1 MTSTTTINSNDVQH
15 MIQLLHGLIQP
26 NTETIRAAEQALKP
40 ILKQPASMDVL
51 WTIITS
57 NSSSSNNNIVVMNAV
72 MDESQYTAIR
82 HVATIVLRKRLP
94 AHYSTSFRSDRNTAL
109 EWPTKLLQ
117 TLATETVRPVRMG
130 LLGVAAVLAAQDPD
144 TASQTDSPYLQ
155 FMMAAAASPD
165 PNAQTLL
172 FQLME
177 EMTTTIGTHWK
188 ERVQDLY
195 HLYDNVL
202 RSTNTSSSNADAGN
216 PNPNLNNTNT
226 TTTNTNNSTVQCAAV
241 KALGQL
247 LSFWVDDDTEMTVM
261 APLIPLFLQ
270 VAAHHVTVASAAAAA
285 SNPTNNNSHVM
296 DDETLDDLLSTVLDV
311 LYDISYST
319 ANALQPHMMMMIEFS
334 LLCLQCKTLSLRVRD
349 AAALVIATTA
359 EAKPKLLGKQTV
371 LLGRVIDTLFQMMRD
386 SPVSAAGAL
395 FESNPA
401 WREDLEDAI
410 DQDHDDDDDEYD
422 PDSPTETSMAQGTL
436 DMMACEIPNKFI
448 WPICIQRCMTLM
460 SNEQDASA
468 RKAGVAGLG
477 VIAEGCAE
485 KCMEQLAEI
494 MPFIFRACTDMS
506 SPQVREC
513 ACFCLGQLSEHCQ
526 PDILNYA
533 TQILPIIFTLLD
545 DGSVAVQATSCY
557 VLEMFCERLEPS
569 AVRPVL
575 DPLIR
580 KLATML
586 ENTTTK
592 RSVQEMAV
600 AAIAATAVAAEK
612 DFIPYVA
619 GIATFMEQR
628 MAITSESHFSLRG
641 RALECMGHIAIAVG
655 KEHFRPYFPMTMQ
668 RAMEGLTM
676 NSTDLQEF
684 AYAVFANLSTVM
696 KEEFAPALPDL
707 VPFLIQVIDQDEGQF
722 ERRSDNENADGFT
735 GLDDS
740 DNDDDVDEDEEN
752 DGNYVLHIRTALLE
766 VKKGA
771 ITALGEMAAHTG
783 SSFCPYI
790 ESSLQVLQK
799 SASNWHPLIKTE
811 AADAMPSL
819 IIPSIAAYH
828 DGKCEWKKGDV
839 TGTHTFQLSQ
849 HTAAIANAVL
859 VEEIALLKDDESKT
873 VAKACEAIQSVIELC
888 GPMVVVP
895 VLQELLSGTHELL
908 IRAAPC
914 QSDQLYDGGDDI
926 DDEDH
931 DTTTQAA
938 CDLIGAYMR
947 VLGPQLFGQYLV
959 QFLPPVVDYCK
970 TSRPPADR
978 AMAIGCLGEIAQ
990 ECNGNEM
997 GLSIMEQNWSSA
1009 FFPCILATIGDSEND
1024 NVQRNAAFCAGV
1036 SVEALKDRISIQDCQ
1051 TLLQGL
1057 GPLLNRTTNAGPKGS
1072 PSNDSAMACV
1082 DNAVAAVA
1090 RMIMYGPSGGIPLGQ
1105 VLPVMLAALPLET
1118 DFTEN
1123 DTVYN
1128 CLLGLLS
1135 MVHSNTDIQ
1144 ANAANMQQILTA
1156 VCQEEGDGELEE
1168 DMQQKIKTALQSLN
1182 PH

>member
-1 MTSTTTINSNDVQH
+1 MATMTTTNTNDVQH

-57 NSSSSNNNIVVMNAV
+57 NSISSNSMNI
-72 MDESQYTAIR
+72 DESQYIAIR

-94 AHYSTSFRSDRNTAL
+94 AHYSNTFGTDRNTAAQ
-109 EWPTKLLQ
+109 WPTKILQ
-117 TLATETVRPVRMG
+117 TLATETVRPVRTG
-130 LLGVAAVLAAQDPD
+130 LLGVAAVLAAQQDPAM
-144 TASQTDSPYLQ
+144 TSSLDSPYLQ

-195 HLYDNVL
+195 HLYYNVL
-202 RSTNTSSSNADAGN
+202 RDVTPTGC
-216 PNPNLNNTNT
+216 
-226 TTTNTNNSTVQCAAV
+226 TTNGAANSTTVQCAAV

-270 VAAHHVTVASAAAAA
+270 VAAHHVTQLTSS
-285 SNPTNNNSHVM
+285 SNGGNANSNNNNNINQHPNSM
-296 DDETLDDLLSTVLDV
+296 DDDMLDDLLSTVLDV
-311 LYDISYST
+311 LYDISYSA
-319 ANALQPHMMMMIEFS
+319 ANALQAHMVLMIEFS
-334 LLCLQCKTLSLRVRD
+334 LLCLQCTHLSLRVRD
-349 AAALVIATTA
+349 AAALVIATNA
-359 EAKPKLLGKQTV
+359 EAKPKLFGKQTA
-371 LLGRVIDTLFQMMRD
+371 LLGKVIDTLFQMMQN

-401 WREDLEDAI
+401 WRADLEDTIHPHGNA
-410 DQDHDDDDDEYD
+410 DDDDDEAD

-436 DMMACEIPNKFI
+436 DMIACEIPNKYV
-448 WPICIQRCMTLM
+448 WPICISRCMTLM
-460 SNEQDASA
+460 NNEQDAAA
-468 RKAGVAGLG
+468 RKAGAAGLG
-477 VIAEGCAE
+477 VIAEGCSE
-485 KCMEQLAEI
+485 KCIEQLADI
-494 MPFIFRACTDMS
+494 MPYIFRACTDTT

-575 DPLIR
+575 DPLVR

-600 AAIAATAVAAEK
+600 AAMAATAVAAEQ
-612 DFIPYVA
+612 DFTPYVA
-619 GIATFMEQR
+619 GIATLMEQR

-655 KEHFRPYFPMTMQ
+655 RDHFRPYFPMTMQ

-696 KEEFAPALPDL
+696 KEEFAPALPEL
-707 VPFLIQVIDQDEGQF
+707 VPFLIQVIDQDEGQL
-722 ERRSDNENADGFT
+722 ERRSDNDNADGFT

-740 DNDDDVDEDEEN
+740 DNDDDDDDAIDDDDEDN

-819 IIPSIAAYH
+819 IVPSIAAYH

-839 TGTHTFQLSQ
+839 TGTHAFQLSQ
-849 HTAAIANAVL
+849 HTSAIANAVL
-859 VEEIALLKDDESKT
+859 VEEIALLKDDETKT
-873 VAKACEAIQSVIELC
+873 VAKACEAVQSIIELC

-895 VLQELLSGTHELL
+895 VIQELLTATHEFL

-914 QSDQLYDGGDDI
+914 QTGQLYDGGAVDDV

-990 ECNGNEM
+990 ECIGSEI
-997 GLSIMEQNWSSA
+997 GVSIMEQNWSTV

-1057 GPLLNRTTNAGPKGS
+1057 GPLLNRNTNAGPKDS
-1072 PSNDSAMACV
+1072 TANDSAMACV
-1082 DNAVAAVA
+1082 DNAVAAIA
-1090 RMIMYGPSGGIPLGQ
+1090 RMIMYGPAGGVPLGQ

-1128 CLLGLLS
+1128 CLLGLLN
-1135 MVHSNTDIQ
+1135 MVQTNADVQ
-1144 ANAANMQQILTA
+1144 ANVATIQRILTSA
-1156 VCQEEGDGELEE
+1156 CQEDGDTGVEE
-1168 DMQQKIKTALQSLN
+1168 NMQQKIKAALQSFN
-1182 PH
+1182 MR